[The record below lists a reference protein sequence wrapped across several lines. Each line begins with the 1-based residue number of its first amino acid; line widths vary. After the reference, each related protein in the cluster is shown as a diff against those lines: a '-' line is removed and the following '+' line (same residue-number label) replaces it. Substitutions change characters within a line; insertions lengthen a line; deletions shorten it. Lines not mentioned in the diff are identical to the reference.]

1 MVISCVYKLDSK
13 WTQFFKCHL
22 PTLLPSA
29 SKIFAP
35 AEKKNIK
42 ITIWYGCYTRN
53 KTNNSFSLLQDKA
66 KNLPSLLFYLSF
78 PTLLIPEECERRKDP
93 SHQRIL
99 YTLGHCIKAQN
110 PKVWKSEVRFFMG
123 TQISS
128 FISRSWQDKTT
139 YFFRTSQYLE
149 ITSKISYHSER
160 RDAKFSN

>member
-1 MVISCVYKLDSK
+1 MDAVFLNVTYLLCYH
-13 WTQFFKCHL
+13 QHL
-22 PTLLPSA
+22 KYLPQL
-29 SKIFAP
+29 
-35 AEKKNIK
+35 KKKTNKK
-42 ITIWYGCYTRN
+42 ITVWYGCYARN
-53 KTNNSFSLLQDKA
+53 KTNHSFSLLQDSD
-66 KNLPSLLFYLSF
+66 KNLPSLLFYFSF
-78 PTLLIPEECERRKDP
+78 PTLLIPEGCERRKDP

-149 ITSKISYHSER
+149 ITSKISHHSER

>member
-1 MVISCVYKLDSK
+1 MFINWIQNGRS
-13 WTQFFKCHL
+13 FFKCHL

-35 AEKKNIK
+35 AEKKTNKK
-42 ITIWYGCYTRN
+42 ITVWYGCYARN

-78 PTLLIPEECERRKDP
+78 PTLLIPEGCERRKDP

-149 ITSKISYHSER
+149 ITSKISHHSER

>member
-1 MVISCVYKLDSK
+1 M
-13 WTQFFKCHL
+13 
-22 PTLLPSA
+22 LPSA

-35 AEKKNIK
+35 AEKKKNKK
-42 ITIWYGCYTRN
+42 ITIWYGCYARN
-53 KTNNSFSLLQDKA
+53 KTNNSFSLLQDRA

-78 PTLLIPEECERRKDP
+78 PTLLIPEECERKKDP
-93 SHQRIL
+93 SHQRNP